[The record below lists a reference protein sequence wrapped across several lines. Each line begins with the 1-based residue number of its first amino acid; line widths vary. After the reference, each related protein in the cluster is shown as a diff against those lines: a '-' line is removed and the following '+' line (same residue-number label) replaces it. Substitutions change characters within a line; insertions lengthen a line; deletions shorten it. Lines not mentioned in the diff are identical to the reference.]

1 MVFQSRFIMGWITL
15 LVSFAQVAPSIG
27 QDMNVA
33 WYESFFQE
41 KNKNTV
47 EDALDKGNA
56 SFQEAVSVGNKAA
69 QAKAL
74 NELGIINLIRAHNYE
89 QAIGYFLRA
98 LALEDTLDLKEGQ
111 IFTHLAIAH
120 MSAVAGEYD
129 KSAELLQKA
138 LAINALLKNTDVL
151 VLILNEMGKINAA
164 KGHVDEAF
172 ENYREVLAYKD
183 EIDNPKVEALALF
196 NMAHLYTVQG
206 KYNEALTH
214 HKRALAIRRSI
225 KERKE
230 EAVSLNDIGE
240 LYRLMKNDEK
250 SYANHKVALEIRQAL
265 KDKRGEAES
274 YNNIGALYYEQKKIE
289 RAAENLKLA
298 LEAGQES
305 NDQKEIRKSYEY
317 LGACYEAAGDY
328 KMALEYKNHFFD
340 INDMMQ
346 RELNAQQLLDKQ
358 SKYVIQKSDGK
369 IQKLEESRKER
380 EAELINQ
387 KRFRNFLF
395 VLIALSLVIVGLI
408 FYLYV
413 LQQRSNKVLKAAH
426 EKVNQQNLE
435 LQELNATKDK
445 FFSIIS
451 HDLKGPLNSLSS
463 FSNLLINHTESLSME
478 EIQMLARDFDKS
490 LKNLFALLENLLEW
504 SRSQPGNIEFTPEPF
519 DLGAVLEENKSLL
532 KAQAEN
538 KRISIVNENTEELV
552 VQAHK
557 NSVNTVV
564 RNLISNAIKFTPED
578 GMITLNLK
586 RNGADV
592 MVSVADTGVGMSED
606 VVNKL
611 FRIDAKLS
619 TKGTANEKGTGL
631 GLILCKEFIEKN
643 GGRIWVK
650 SKEGE
655 GSVFY
660 FLLPLTAPV

>member
-1 MVFQSRFIMGWITL
+1 MTL

-47 EDALDKGNA
+47 QDALDKGMA
-56 SFQEAVSVGNKAA
+56 SFDDAVSVGDKAA
-69 QAKAL
+69 EAKAL
-74 NELGIINLIRAHNYE
+74 NELGLIYLIRAHDFE
-89 QAIGYFLRA
+89 AAIGYFISA
-98 LALEDTLDLKEGQ
+98 LGLEDTLDLKEGQ
-111 IFTHLAIAH
+111 IFTYLAMAH

-129 KSAELLQKA
+129 KCGELLQTA
-138 LAINALLKNTDVL
+138 WDINTKLNNTDVR

-164 KGHVDEAF
+164 KGRADEAF
-172 ENYREVLAYKD
+172 ENYGEVLAYKD
-183 EIDNPKVEALALF
+183 EINNPKVEALALF

-206 KYNEALTH
+206 KYEEALTH
-214 HKRALAIRRSI
+214 HKHALSIRRSI
-225 KERKE
+225 KDRKE

-250 SYANHKVALEIRQAL
+250 SFANHKVALEIRQAL

-274 YNNIGALYYEQKKIE
+274 YNNIGALYYKQKKIE
-289 RAAENLKLA
+289 RAANNLQLG
-298 LEAGQES
+298 LQAGLES

-328 KMALEYKNHFFD
+328 KKALEYKNHFFD

-358 SKYVIQKSDGK
+358 SSYVISKSAIK
-369 IQKLEESRKER
+369 IQKLEEARRER

-395 VLIALSLVIVGLI
+395 VLMALGLVIVGLI
-408 FYLYV
+408 FYLYI

-504 SRSQPGNIEFTPEPF
+504 SRSQTGNIEFSPEPF

-538 KRISIVNENTEELV
+538 KRINIVNENAEELV

-557 NSVNTVV
+557 NSVSTVV

-578 GMITLNLK
+578 GMITLNLR
-586 RNGADV
+586 RNGADALF
-592 MVSVADTGVGMSED
+592 SVTDTGVGMSED
-606 VVNKL
+606 VLNKL